1 MRWSGCFIACC
12 VCGWLLSDA
21 FHPSALHP
29 AAAVVVFFQPADD
42 DSPAGTGVYEPS
54 VFQVDAHMS
63 GFPFLASVVEEH
75 QIAFLEVAFGYF
87 PAVFGAL
94 FFGAAF
100 QFVAI
105 HFLVD
110 GRGET

>member
-1 MRWSGCFIACC
+1 MLDG
-12 VCGWLLSDA
+12 VL
-21 FHPSALHP
+21 FHSSAAEPVFCIVIFLE
-29 AAAVVVFFQPADD
+29 AAHD
-42 DSPAGTGVYEPS
+42 DSLSGTGMNEFA

-100 QFVAI
+100 QFVVI

>member
-1 MRWSGCFIACC
+1 
-12 VCGWLLSDA
+12 
-21 FHPSALHP
+21 
-29 AAAVVVFFQPADD
+29 
-42 DSPAGTGVYEPS
+42 
-54 VFQVDAHMS
+54 MS